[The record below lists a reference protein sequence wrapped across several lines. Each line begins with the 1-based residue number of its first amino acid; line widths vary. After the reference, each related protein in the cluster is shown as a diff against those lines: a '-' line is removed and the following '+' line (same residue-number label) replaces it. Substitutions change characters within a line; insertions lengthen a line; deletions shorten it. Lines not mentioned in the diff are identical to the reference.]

1 MKKLT
6 LLLILCF
13 SNILIADMYSDWN
26 ITDLDSMVVLIKY
39 SDDKLSM
46 LNLGVSQY
54 LGDNLQISSIKI
66 EDKTIFQILY
76 NDGTSKAYDLSQH
89 VNPYS
94 VIVMG
99 NYATTLINALYNAH
113 TVKLYCNDRLMH
125 TFQLKNL
132 TELLNRY
139 R

>member
-6 LLLILCF
+6 LLLILCL
-13 SNILIADMYSDWN
+13 SNILTADIYTDWY
-26 ITDLDSMVVLIKY
+26 IQDLNGMVVLTKY
-39 SDDKLSM
+39 SNDKLSM
-46 LNLGVSQY
+46 LTLGVSEV

-66 EDKTIFQILY
+66 GNKTIFQILY
-76 NDGTSKAYDLSQH
+76 NDGTSKTYDLSQH

-94 VIVMG
+94 VIIMG

-113 TVKLYCNDRLMH
+113 TVKLYCNDKLTH

-139 R
+139 K

>member
-13 SNILIADMYSDWN
+13 SNILIAETYSDWN
-26 ITDLDSMVVLIKY
+26 ITDMGSMVSLIKY
-39 SDDKLSM
+39 SDDKLAM
-46 LNLGVSQY
+46 LNLGISRH
-54 LGDNLQISSIKI
+54 LGDNLQISSINI

-76 NDGTSKAYDLSQH
+76 NDGTIKNYDLIQH

-113 TVKLYCNDRLMH
+113 TVKLYCNDKLTH

-132 TELLNRY
+132 TGLLNRY
-139 R
+139 K